1 VDVSPDA
8 YRLET
13 HELTSSPFAESERLL
28 AHFQELVR
36 EALA

>member
-1 VDVSPDA
+1 LLDGGQLLP
-8 YRLET
+8 
-13 HELTSSPFAESERLL
+13 ESEQLL